1 MPPAPCHLV
10 AFQALGPRLEYI
22 HRKGA
27 FYTIEQP
34 RSSLLP
40 CYKPLEAGVI
50 YQPGVGNIFLRTFD
64 YYIRPLYVDIELIP
78 YTWIRGP
85 REGKHRRLV
94 ANFHAVKPQSK
105 EAYSLDVNSAIPSP
119 AWPSHLDFRT
129 PGSAATPGLHHEH
142 RLGEE
147 VSRPPR
153 ATASGS
159 ILRRFPNLSS
169 SQAGSKQLKG
179 SQVYPWGLCTEAIL
193 LRLGNIF
200 LISGREVASGL
211 HREYERCARA
221 GPQRSWCQLRR
232 YRPRDRV

>member
-1 MPPAPCHLV
+1 MPSCCLSGARAEARVYPPKGGILHDRAASLKPPPMLQATRGRCHISAWCREYLSSNIRLLY
-10 AFQALGPRLEYI
+10 QAALRR
-22 HRKGA
+22 HRADTIYLDQGA
-27 FYTIEQP
+27 TGGKTP
-34 RSSLLP
+34 S
-40 CYKPLEAGVI
+40 
-50 YQPGVGNIFLRTFD
+50 PGC
-64 YYIRPLYVDIELIP
+64 
-78 YTWIRGP
+78 
-85 REGKHRRLV
+85 
-94 ANFHAVKPQSK
+94 NFHAVKPQSK

-129 PGSAATPGLHHEH
+129 PGSAATPGLRHEH

-221 GPQRSWCQLRR
+221 GPQRSWYQLRR